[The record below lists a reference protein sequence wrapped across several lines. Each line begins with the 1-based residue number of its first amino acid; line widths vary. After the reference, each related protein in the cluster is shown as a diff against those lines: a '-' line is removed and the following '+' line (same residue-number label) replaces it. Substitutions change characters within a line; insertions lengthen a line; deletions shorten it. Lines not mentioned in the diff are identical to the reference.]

1 MNNIFNMDSKLMGYL
16 RVFTNLLW
24 LNILTVIC
32 SLPIITIG
40 VSFTAMHT
48 VLFQIRK
55 NDEDSIT
62 RNFFKAFKENL
73 IQSTIIWMIYLIYYG
88 VLLFNFNLIA
98 NQVLI
103 LPNLIIWVL
112 FFLLMVTT
120 ISLVWVFILQSHYRN
135 SIFTTVKNSF
145 IIAIANLGST
155 IVMLLLFIAPFV
167 LLFFMGNLEPIVLF
181 LGFAVPGYLQ
191 TSIYRGVFD
200 KIESED
206 FTSQ

>member
-1 MNNIFNMDSKLMGYL
+1 MNNIFDMDSKLMGYL
-16 RVFTNLLW
+16 RVFANLLW

-40 VSFTAMHT
+40 ASFTAMHT

-55 NDEDSIT
+55 NDEDRIT

-73 IQSTIIWMIYLIYYG
+73 MQSTIIWMIYLIYYG
-88 VLLFNFNLIA
+88 GLLFNFNLIA

-112 FFLLMVTT
+112 FFLLIVTT

-135 SIFTTVKNSF
+135 SIFATVKNSF

-167 LLFFMGNLEPIVLF
+167 LLLFMGNLEPIVLF
-181 LGFAVPGYLQ
+181 LGCAVPGYLQ
-191 TSIYRGVFD
+191 TFIYSGVFD

>member
-1 MNNIFNMDSKLMGYL
+1 MNNIFDMDGKLMGYL
-16 RVFTNLLW
+16 RVFANLLW

-40 VSFTAMHT
+40 ASFTAMHT

-55 NDEDSIT
+55 NDEDRIT

-73 IQSTIIWMIYLIYYG
+73 MQSTIIWMIYLIYYG
-88 VLLFNFNLIA
+88 GLLFNFNLIA

-112 FFLLMVTT
+112 FFLLIVTT

-135 SIFTTVKNSF
+135 SIFATVKNSF

-167 LLFFMGNLEPIVLF
+167 LLLFMGNLEPIVLF

-191 TSIYRGVFD
+191 TFIYSGVFD

>member
-1 MNNIFNMDSKLMGYL
+1 MNNIFGMDSKLMGFL
-16 RVFTNLLW
+16 SVFVNLLW

-40 VSFTAMHT
+40 ASFTAMHT

-55 NDEDSIT
+55 NNEDRIT
-62 RNFFKAFKENL
+62 RNFFKAFIENL
-73 IQSTIIWMIYLIYYG
+73 MQSTIIWMIYLIYYG
-88 VLLFNFNLIA
+88 VLLLNFNFIA
-98 NQVLI
+98 NKVLK

-135 SIFTTVKNSF
+135 SILATVKNSF

-167 LLFFMGNLEPIVLF
+167 LLFFMGNLEPLVLF

-191 TSIYRGVFD
+191 TFIYSGVFD